1 MYDRI
6 LVPVDGSKFSEEMLP
21 HAAGLAGTHG
31 TTLAIMRVVDKD
43 GARPE
48 AEAYVK
54 SLADPVGAQ
63 GMCIVAH
70 GDVADAIAQE
80 ARRVPRTLLAMTSHG
95 RSGLMEAMLG
105 SVALRIVRSG
115 DAALVYRPA
124 GRGGHGRTPIAVRR
138 IILPLDGTKLSE
150 AVAPQAAEF
159 AKWLDAELMVLG
171 VIDPA
176 AHAEA
181 GTTPGDVMES
191 SHVRSRAE
199 GYAAQHGVRVTWDVL
214 YGEPVDA
221 ITDFINGHQDVIL
234 AMTTRGRQ
242 AMETAFLGSVTAGCL
257 RKAGVPVLVRTP

>member
-21 HAAGLAGTHG
+21 HAAGLAGMHG
-31 TTLAIMRVVDKD
+31 TTLAILRVVEKES
-43 GARPE
+43 AKPE

-54 SLADPVGAQ
+54 SLADPLGAQ
-63 GMCIVAH
+63 GVCVVAP

-80 ARRVPRTLLAMTSHG
+80 AHRVPRTLLAMTSHG

-115 DAALVYRPA
+115 ETVLVYRPS
-124 GRGGHGRTPIAVRR
+124 GSGSHGRQPIRTTRVV
-138 IILPLDGTKLSE
+138 LPLDGTKLSE
-150 AVAPQAAEF
+150 AVASQAAQF

-171 VIDPA
+171 VIHPA
-176 AHAEA
+176 AHAEVDA
-181 GTTPGDVMES
+181 THGDVMES

-199 GYAAQHGVRVTWDVL
+199 GYAAEHGVRVTWDVL
-214 YGEPVDA
+214 YGDPVVA
-221 ITDFINGHQDVIL
+221 ITDFIHGHQEVVL
-234 AMTTRGRQ
+234 AMTTSGRQ
-242 AMETAFLGSVTAGCL
+242 AMESPFLGSVAAGCL